1 MPEDSSFDSFRGLSA
16 EPELDSTTPPPERI
30 WSVSQ
35 VNSAIRKL
43 IEDSVDAL
51 WVRGEVGNWRRYPS
65 GHCYFS
71 VKDDR
76 SELRC
81 VMFARDASALPTDPD
96 DGMEVRLFGNL
107 TLYEKRG
114 AYQMSV
120 RRLESEGAEG
130 LWRIAFEKLRSQLE
144 AEGLLDPSRKRP
156 LPAYPAVVGVVTST
170 SGAALRDIISVLGRR
185 APWVRVLVR
194 GTRVQGEGAA
204 KEIAEAIEDLVATG
218 EAEVIIVGR
227 GGGSIEDLWAFNEEP
242 VARAI
247 AKSPVPVVSAVGHE
261 VDVTISDLVA
271 DLRSPT
277 PSAAAEAVVPDGVVI
292 REELRHIPHQLSK
305 GLRGILHHRKTMM
318 DNALSRLGL
327 RIERRVQSAQ
337 QMLDHDF
344 GRLQNRVRGILDR
357 GRQRLIGV
365 EGKLDALSPLAT
377 LRRGYSVARTGDG
390 QILKSVRD
398 FVKGDSFTLRVSDG
412 EVIAEAKEILA
423 GEP

>member
-156 LPAYPAVVGVVTST
+156 LPAYPAVIGVVTST

-204 KEIAEAIEDLVATG
+204 NEIAEAIEDLVATG

>member
-1 MPEDSSFDSFRGLSA
+1 MPEDPSFDSFRGLSA
-16 EPELDSTTPPPERI
+16 EPELYSTTPPPERI

-204 KEIAEAIEDLVATG
+204 NEIAEAIEDLVATG

>member
-16 EPELDSTTPPPERI
+16 EPELYSTTPPPERI

-204 KEIAEAIEDLVATG
+204 NEIAEAIEDLVATG

>member
-1 MPEDSSFDSFRGLSA
+1 MPEDPSFDSFRGLSA
-16 EPELDSTTPPPERI
+16 EPELYSTTPPPERI

-156 LPAYPAVVGVVTST
+156 L
-170 SGAALRDIISVLGRR
+170 
-185 APWVRVLVR
+185 
-194 GTRVQGEGAA
+194 
-204 KEIAEAIEDLVATG
+204 
-218 EAEVIIVGR
+218 
-227 GGGSIEDLWAFNEEP
+227 
-242 VARAI
+242 
-247 AKSPVPVVSAVGHE
+247 
-261 VDVTISDLVA
+261 
-271 DLRSPT
+271 
-277 PSAAAEAVVPDGVVI
+277 
-292 REELRHIPHQLSK
+292 
-305 GLRGILHHRKTMM
+305 
-318 DNALSRLGL
+318 
-327 RIERRVQSAQ
+327 
-337 QMLDHDF
+337 
-344 GRLQNRVRGILDR
+344 
-357 GRQRLIGV
+357 
-365 EGKLDALSPLAT
+365 
-377 LRRGYSVARTGDG
+377 
-390 QILKSVRD
+390 
-398 FVKGDSFTLRVSDG
+398 
-412 EVIAEAKEILA
+412 
-423 GEP
+423 

>member
-1 MPEDSSFDSFRGLSA
+1 VPEDSSFDSFRGLSA

-204 KEIAEAIEDLVATG
+204 NEIAEAIEDLVATG

>member
-1 MPEDSSFDSFRGLSA
+1 
-16 EPELDSTTPPPERI
+16 
-30 WSVSQ
+30 
-35 VNSAIRKL
+35 
-43 IEDSVDAL
+43 
-51 WVRGEVGNWRRYPS
+51 
-65 GHCYFS
+65 
-71 VKDDR
+71 
-76 SELRC
+76 
-81 VMFARDASALPTDPD
+81 MFARDASALPTDPD

-204 KEIAEAIEDLVATG
+204 NEIAEAIEDLVATG

>member
-1 MPEDSSFDSFRGLSA
+1 MPGLFSGLDE
-16 EPELDSTTPPPERI
+16 EPFMDPIDPTPDRI
-30 WSVSQ
+30 WSVSE
-35 VNSAIRKL
+35 VNSTIRKL
-43 IEDSVDAL
+43 IEGSADTL
-51 WVRGEVGNWRRYPS
+51 WIRGEVGNWKRYPS

-96 DGMEVRLFGNL
+96 DGMEIRIFGKL
-107 TLYEKRG
+107 TLYEKKG

-144 AEGLLDPSRKRP
+144 VEGLLDLARKQP
-156 LPAYPAVVGVVTST
+156 LPKHPAVVGIVTST
-170 SGAALRDIISVLGRR
+170 TGAALRDIISVLSRR

-204 KEIAEAIEDLVATG
+204 SEISEAIRGLVATG
-218 EAEVIIVGR
+218 KPEVIIVGR

-247 AKSPVPVVSAVGHE
+247 SESTIPVVSAVGHE
-261 VDVTISDLVA
+261 IDVTISDLVA
-271 DLRSPT
+271 DLRAPT
-277 PSAAAEAVVPDGVVI
+277 PSAAAEEVVPDGMGI
-292 REELRHIPHQLSK
+292 RENLSAVPVELAK
-305 GLRGILHHRKTMM
+305 GLQGMFQRRRLTIEH
-318 DNALSRLGL
+318 ALSRLGL
-327 RIERRVQSAQ
+327 GIDRRIQPIQ

-344 GRLQNRVRGILDR
+344 GRLQAEVRSVLDLR
-357 GRQRLIGV
+357 RQRLIGV

-377 LRRGYSVARTGDG
+377 LRRGYSVARTEDG
-390 QILKSVRD
+390 QILRSVRD
-398 FVKGDSFTLRVSDG
+398 FVTGDSFMLRVSDG
-412 EVIAEAKEILA
+412 EVIAETTELKA
-423 GEP
+423 GE

>member
-1 MPEDSSFDSFRGLSA
+1 MPEDPSFDSFRGLSA
-16 EPELDSTTPPPERI
+16 EPELYSTTPPPERI

-156 LPAYPAVVGVVTST
+156 LPAYPAVIGVVTST

-204 KEIAEAIEDLVATG
+204 NEIAEAIEDLVATG

>member
-1 MPEDSSFDSFRGLSA
+1 MPEDPSFDSFRGLSA
-16 EPELDSTTPPPERI
+16 EPELYSTTPPPERI

-156 LPAYPAVVGVVTST
+156 LPDYPAVVGVVTST

-277 PSAAAEAVVPDGVVI
+277 PSAAAEAVVPDGVVSEKNCVTYPI
-292 REELRHIPHQLSK
+292 SCPRAYE
-305 GLRGILHHRKTMM
+305 
-318 DNALSRLGL
+318 
-327 RIERRVQSAQ
+327 V
-337 QMLDHDF
+337 
-344 GRLQNRVRGILDR
+344 
-357 GRQRLIGV
+357 
-365 EGKLDALSPLAT
+365 
-377 LRRGYSVARTGDG
+377 
-390 QILKSVRD
+390 
-398 FVKGDSFTLRVSDG
+398 SFTTGR
-412 EVIAEAKEILA
+412 
-423 GEP
+423 PCWTMP

>member
-170 SGAALRDIISVLGRR
+170 SGAALMDIISGLGRR

-204 KEIAEAIEDLVATG
+204 NEIAEAIEDLVATG

>member
-1 MPEDSSFDSFRGLSA
+1 MPEDPSFDSFRGLSA

-204 KEIAEAIEDLVATG
+204 NEIAEAIEDLVATG

>member
-1 MPEDSSFDSFRGLSA
+1 VPEDPSFDSFRGLSA
-16 EPELDSTTPPPERI
+16 EPELYSTTPPPERI

-35 VNSAIRKL
+35 VNSVIRKL

-96 DGMEVRLFGNL
+96 DGMEVRIFGNL

-204 KEIAEAIEDLVATG
+204 REIAEAIEDLVATG

-305 GLRGILHHRKTMM
+305 GLRGILHHRKTML

-327 RIERRVQSAQ
+327 RIERRVQPAQ
-337 QMLDHDF
+337 QVLDHDF
-344 GRLQNRVRGILDR
+344 GRLQNRIRGILDR

-377 LRRGYSVARTGDG
+377 LRRGYSVASTGDG
-390 QILKSVRD
+390 QILKSVRN

>member
-96 DGMEVRLFGNL
+96 DGMEVRIFGNL